1 MRAAHADLNIL
12 TCLDCDGALSLSAS
26 ETADDGHVMT
36 GALRCA
42 GCGRSY
48 PVVRG
53 VPRMVPR
60 RLLST
65 VSDTVDAFGYQW
77 KQANTIL
84 KGARFSAPEVFLDF
98 IHPVQ
103 PEWFRDK
110 VVFDGGCGIGRFT
123 ILSAG
128 FGARLVIGVDLSE
141 AVDVAF
147 ANTRHLQTVLIVQA
161 DMLQLPLRRA
171 IDYAF
176 SVAVLHHTS
185 NPRGAFLH
193 MATKVVPGGSVSAW
207 VYGRENNG
215 WIIHVVNP
223 VRRVTSRVPR
233 PLLLALAHLVA
244 IPLTLL
250 SHGVYGPVARRPA
263 LRPLRHVLFY
273 FDYLAFLAQFG
284 YREHAIIVFD
294 HAVPAIAEYIPRD
307 QFAEWFKAA
316 GLEDVVITM
325 RGGNSWRGYAQL
337 PHVIIGSP
345 ATAQSP
351 APRPMLTTRPTG
363 S

>member
-1 MRAAHADLNIL
+1 MRSAHADLNIL
-12 TCLDCDGALSLSAS
+12 ACLECDGPLALSAS

-36 GALRCA
+36 GVLRCG
-42 GCGRSY
+42 GCGRDH
-48 PVVRG
+48 PIVRG
-53 VPRMVPR
+53 VPRMTPR
-60 RLLST
+60 HLSST
-65 VSDTVDAFGYQW
+65 VTDTVDAFGYQW
-77 KQANTIL
+77 KQANAIL
-84 KGARFSAPEVFLDF
+84 KDARFSAPEVFLDF

-103 PEWFRDK
+103 PEWFRGK

-123 ILSAG
+123 SLSAT

-147 ANTRHLQTVLIVQA
+147 ANTRRLDTVLIVQA

-171 IDYAF
+171 FDYAF

-193 MATKVVPGGSVSAW
+193 MATRVVPGGSVSAW

-215 WIIHVVNP
+215 WIVHVVNR
-223 VRRVTSRVPR
+223 VRRVTSRLPR
-233 PLLLALAHLVA
+233 PLLMVLAHLVA
-244 IPLTLL
+244 IPITLL
-250 SHGVYGPVARRPA
+250 THGVYGPVARRPA
-263 LRPLRHVLFY
+263 LRPLRRGLFY
-273 FDYLAFLAQFG
+273 FDYMAFLAQFG

-307 QFAEWFKAA
+307 EFAEWFRAA
-316 GLEDVVITM
+316 ALEDVVITM
-325 RGGNSWRGYAQL
+325 RGGNSWRGFAQV
-337 PHVIIGSP
+337 PQRVIDVR

-351 APRPMLTTRPTG
+351 VRQPRPTTTPTG